1 MPELAAATPWLAIVG
16 AVAAAIVIGGVLV
29 SIGIWIGSVNANL
42 KTFKDAVGEIKEAVD
57 KIRDTTNSVLHE
69 LTSKTLA
76 PGSPLEPN
84 ELGKKVSEAIGV
96 PSIVKGLAAG
106 LSEKAEGKH
115 PYDIQE
121 LCFNFVR
128 DDYEPSDEV
137 EKNIKEFAYKNGISR
152 ADVMDVLAVELRD
165 EILRL
170 IEQKA

>member
-29 SIGIWIGSVNANL
+29 SIGIWIGSVNTSL
-42 KTFKDAVGEIKEAVD
+42 KSLREAVPEIKGSVD
-57 KIRDTTNSVLHE
+57 KIRENINGLLHE
-69 LTSKTLA
+69 LTSRTLN
-76 PGSPLEPN
+76 PGSPLKPN
-84 ELGKKVSEAIGV
+84 ELGRKVSESIDA
-96 PSIVKGLAAG
+96 PAIVKGLAPG
-106 LSEKAEGKH
+106 LCDRANGKP

-121 LCFNFVR
+121 LCFNFIR

-137 EKNIKEFAYKNGISR
+137 EKNIKEFAYENGISR